1 MKVQLESQV
10 ELKLARES
18 DGHKGV
24 AGLPYKPMIITINVL
39 AKAVID
45 KYRTKPNADALLM
58 C

>member
-1 MKVQLESQV
+1 M
-10 ELKLARES
+10 KLARES

-24 AGLPYKPMIITINVL
+24 AGLPYKLMIITINVL

>member
-1 MKVQLESQV
+1 LKFQLESQFR
-10 ELKLARES
+10 LKLARES

-24 AGLPYKPMIITINVL
+24 AGLPYKLMIVTINVL